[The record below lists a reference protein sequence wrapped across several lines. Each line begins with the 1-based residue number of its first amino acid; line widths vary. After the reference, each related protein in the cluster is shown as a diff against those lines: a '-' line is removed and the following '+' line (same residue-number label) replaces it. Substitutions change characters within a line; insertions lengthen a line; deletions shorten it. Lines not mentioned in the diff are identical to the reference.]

1 MKTALSSRYEFTA
14 DGKAIID
21 IFVESMSDLFNT
33 FDKKAAFSRRELD
46 QDFVDYLVDCV
57 KELGKK
63 EFLVRI
69 SVEQEFNM
77 LQETTLRKAIRNH
90 FDWVC
95 QLERRKIIVET
106 RKFVLLMIF
115 GISLLALVSKY
126 KIPDQAPVELW
137 LKTLYEGAI
146 IASWVAIWEA
156 LTSIFFSWTPYMNLT
171 RIYRRLLN
179 SEIIIINTIA
189 RIAI

>member
-1 MKTALSSRYEFTA
+1 
-14 DGKAIID
+14 
-21 IFVESMSDLFNT
+21 
-33 FDKKAAFSRRELD
+33 
-46 QDFVDYLVDCV
+46 
-57 KELGKK
+57 
-63 EFLVRI
+63 
-69 SVEQEFNM
+69 
-77 LQETTLRKAIRNH
+77 
-90 FDWVC
+90 
-95 QLERRKIIVET
+95 
-106 RKFVLLMIF
+106 MIF